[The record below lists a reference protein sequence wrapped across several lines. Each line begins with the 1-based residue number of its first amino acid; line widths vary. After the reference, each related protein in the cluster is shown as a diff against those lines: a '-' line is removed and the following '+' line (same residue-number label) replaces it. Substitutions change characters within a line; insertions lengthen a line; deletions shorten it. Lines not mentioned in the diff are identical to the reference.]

1 MSIPIFSHNGFSI
14 GIGDSNR
21 DGKLDFDFGLRH
33 QSYGSSP
40 WGFGSSGA
48 EIGFN
53 TQRGVYV
60 GGNYSNSN
68 VFGSYGAAGRVYG
81 DGGASSASWSNDV
94 FGNYRN
100 SHQNYGPFHYDAG
113 YNGGNVYSGNYW
125 GGHTASNMW
134 GSANSN
140 YAGNTWS
147 GAHVGNHSYSN
158 IWGGGGQYS
167 TFNPGFVPNYGYG
180 HYNRCGCNSVAAY
193 MGF

>member
-1 MSIPIFSHNGFSI
+1 MSFPIFSHNGFSI

-53 TQRGVYV
+53 TQRGAYV
-60 GGNYSNSN
+60 GGGYQNSN
-68 VFGSYGAAGRVYG
+68 AWGSSGAGGRVYG
-81 DGGASSASWSNDV
+81 DGGVSTGSYSNDV

-100 SHQNYGPFHYDAG
+100 SHFSNSPYHYDAG
-113 YNGGNVYSGNYW
+113 SNGGNVYSGNYW
-125 GGHTASNMW
+125 GTHSAGNAWGHSNQ
-134 GSANSN
+134 N
-140 YAGNTWS
+140 YAGNSWS
-147 GAHVGNHSYSN
+147 GAHMSNNSYGN
-158 IWGGGGQYS
+158 IWGGGSYS
-167 TFNPGFVPNYGYG
+167 TYTPPTYGNR
-180 HYNRCGCNSVAAY
+180 HYHSCGCNSVAAY